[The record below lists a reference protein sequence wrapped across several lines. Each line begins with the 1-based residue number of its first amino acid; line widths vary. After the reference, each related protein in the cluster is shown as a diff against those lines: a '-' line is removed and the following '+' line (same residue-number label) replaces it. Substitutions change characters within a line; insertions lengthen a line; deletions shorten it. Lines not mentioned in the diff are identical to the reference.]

1 MSEQNDKTNNNI
13 EDKGSDNNK
22 SKTSSSPEKSK
33 KPKSLETVNFNNR
46 KDRIRRY
53 YIFNYKK

>member
-1 MSEQNDKTNNNI
+1 MSEQNDKTNINNI

-53 YIFNYKK
+53 YIL

>member
-1 MSEQNDKTNNNI
+1 MSEQNDKTNINNI

-22 SKTSSSPEKSK
+22 SKTSSSPEESK

-53 YIFNYKK
+53 YIL

>member
-22 SKTSSSPEKSK
+22 SKTSSPEKSK

-53 YIFNYKK
+53 YIFNNKK

>member
-22 SKTSSSPEKSK
+22 SKTSSSPEKKK

-53 YIFNYKK
+53 YIFNNKK